1 MTRLFLTLA
10 TTAFTL
16 PAVAEEYIAANWQ
29 CSFTTECVET
39 EACADTSY
47 DLEVS
52 YDISQ
57 LKDKPGEGAGSGQ
70 IIDQT
75 ATRKAVILH
84 DNGAF
89 FATAFD
95 FEQEATITSERFELF
110 ATKEGEARLIS
121 ALTEVPMLITYHGHC
136 VEAGS

>member
-10 TTAFTL
+10 TTALTL
-16 PAVAEEYIAANWQ
+16 PAVAEEYITANWQ

-39 EACADTSY
+39 EACADTAY

-52 YDISQ
+52 YEISQ
-57 LKDKPGEGAGSGQ
+57 IKDKPGEGGGSGQ

-75 ATRKAVILH
+75 ATRKALILH

-95 FEQEATITSERFELF
+95 FEQEETITQQRFELF
-110 ATKEGEARLIS
+110 ATKDGEARLIS
-121 ALTEVPMLITYHGHC
+121 ALTEVPMLITYHGQC
-136 VEAGS
+136 MVGGS